1 MARFHKKK
9 IISVHQN
16 LSMDG
21 NVQLLDRL
29 HLYDYMIDVIVETIG
44 LTRRG
49 ERCSWLCQYLIT
61 DHIIN
66 D

>member
-1 MARFHKKK
+1 MARFHKK
-9 IISVHQN
+9 INISVHKN
-16 LSMDG
+16 LSMDV
-21 NVQLLDRL
+21 NEQLLDRL
-29 HLYDYMIDVIVETIG
+29 HLYDYMIDVETIG

-49 ERCSWLCQYLIT
+49 ARCSWLCQYLIT